1 MVHGALIDRLPN
13 LRNLHVF
20 ASVAASGSVTRSA
33 DNLFRA
39 QSAITRSVKALEN
52 ELGVTLF
59 ERKAR
64 GMLLN
69 EYGRVVQQRAIRI
82 EQELMICCIELSTS
96 RRAPPPTGLLHVLL
110 NEQRLQSFV
119 ELTRHHHLGTVAN
132 LRGVSRTA
140 ISVSIRELEQHL
152 QTKLFERSAK
162 GLIPTDAGRIASF
175 RVRRALGELRVVQQ
189 EIAAMQGSME
199 GTVTIGALPLARTV
213 LLPRAIA
220 SLLEH
225 HPHLRIRTVES
236 PYETLVAQMLAG
248 DVDFIIGALRPDRK
262 HDELEVEPLFAEP
275 IALVARSGHP
285 LVQKRKLTQACLTQA
300 QWALSR
306 QGSPTRELLAR
317 AFSNMG
323 LDEPKPLVET
333 GDLALL
339 RGLLLQT
346 DIITAISPQQ
356 LRFEIDNGSLIVLD
370 FNLGI
375 PAREIGIT
383 VRKSSILSP
392 VARLMHDEIRRQVGF
407 L

>member
-1 MVHGALIDRLPN
+1 MIDRLPN

-20 ASVAASGSVTRSA
+20 VSVASSGSVTRSA

-39 QSAITRSVKALEN
+39 QSAITRSVKALED
-52 ELGVTLF
+52 ELGVILF

-69 EYGRVVQQRAIRI
+69 EFGRVVQRRAMRV
-82 EQELMICCIELSTS
+82 EQELSICCAELSTL
-96 RRAPPPTGLLHVLL
+96 RRELPPAGLLHVLL
-110 NEQRLQSFV
+110 NEQRLQAFV
-119 ELTRHHHLGTVAN
+119 ELTRHHHLGVVAG

-140 ISVSIRELEQHL
+140 ISVSIRELERHL
-152 QTKLFERSAK
+152 QAKLFERSAR
-162 GLIPTDAGRIASF
+162 GLVPTDAGRMVSF

-189 EIAAMQGSME
+189 EVAAMQGSME
-199 GTVTIGALPLARTV
+199 GTVTVGALPLARTV

-220 SLLEH
+220 SLVED

-236 PYETLVAQMLAG
+236 PYETLVAQLLAG

-285 LVQKRKLTQACLTQA
+285 LLHKRKLIRPDLTQA
-300 QWALSR
+300 KWALSR
-306 QGSPTRELLAR
+306 QGSPTRELLTR
-317 AFSNMG
+317 ALAALG
-323 LDEPKPLVET
+323 LDEPRPLVET

-346 DIITAISPQQ
+346 DMITAISPQQ
-356 LRFEIDNGSLIVLD
+356 IRYEIDNGSLAILD
-370 FNLGI
+370 FKLGI

-383 VRKSSILSP
+383 VRKNSIPSP

-407 L
+407 I

>member
-1 MVHGALIDRLPN
+1 MIDRLPN

-20 ASVAASGSVTRSA
+20 ASVAASGSVTRTA
-33 DNLFRA
+33 DTLFRA
-39 QSAITRSVKALEN
+39 QSAITRSVKALED
-52 ELGVTLF
+52 ELGVVLF

-69 EYGRVVQQRAIRI
+69 EYGRVVQQRAMRI
-82 EQELMICCIELSTS
+82 EQELTSCCVELSTL
-96 RRAPPPTGLLHVLL
+96 RQAPPPTGPLHVLL

-132 LRGVSRTA
+132 LRGVTRTA

-152 QTKLFERSAK
+152 QSKLFERSAK
-162 GLIPTDAGRIASF
+162 GLIPTEAGTILSF

-189 EIAAMQGSME
+189 EISAMQGSME

-220 SLLEH
+220 SLLKN

-236 PYETLVAQMLAG
+236 PYEALVAQMLAG
-248 DVDFIIGALRPDRK
+248 DVDFIIGALRADRK
-262 HDELEVEPLFAEP
+262 HDELEVEPLFAER
-275 IALVARSGHP
+275 IALVARNGHP
-285 LVQKRKLTQACLTQA
+285 LVHKRKLTQANLTAA

-306 QGSPTRELLAR
+306 QGSPTRELLAK
-317 AFSNMG
+317 AFCNMG

-346 DIITAISPQQ
+346 NIITAISPQQ
-356 LRFEIDNGSLIVLD
+356 LRLEIDNGSLVILD

-383 VRKSSILSP
+383 VRKSSVPSP
-392 VARLMHDEIRRQVGF
+392 VARLMYDEIRRQVEF